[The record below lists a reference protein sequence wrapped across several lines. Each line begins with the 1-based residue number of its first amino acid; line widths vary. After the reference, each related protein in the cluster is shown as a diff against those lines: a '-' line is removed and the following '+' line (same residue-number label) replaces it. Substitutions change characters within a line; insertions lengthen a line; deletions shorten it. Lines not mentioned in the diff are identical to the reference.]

1 MNEIRVTKSQARRF
15 LVRYH
20 GFFGRRKSG
29 KAGVMDVFRRLH
41 SLQYDPLDVVTRN
54 ADLVLQARVPDYRPA
69 MLQALLYTDHA
80 LIDGWDKMMCI
91 YPAED
96 FRRFDRLR
104 LAMQQEV
111 KGVLAWRDTTIVLDY
126 LDEVRA
132 HVLAHGASSG
142 KDIPCGAVAKG
153 RWGPARISS
162 AALDYLF
169 HTGELLVANKKGTIK
184 TFDLTER
191 VLPAAAKSIVDFA
204 DEAAFLRWYV
214 LRRIGS
220 VGLLWNKSGGGWLG
234 QFLEKK
240 EIRGPV
246 LGELVAEG
254 RLTSVQVEGIQEA
267 FYCKP
272 EDIHLF
278 DGGPVENRVRFLAPL
293 DNMLWDRGMIEALF
307 GFSYTW
313 EVYVPANK
321 RVYGYYVL
329 PILCGERFM
338 GRFEP
343 AQYRKG
349 GGFAYK
355 NLWIEEGFAMTD
367 KKQAALD
374 TALQE
379 FSDYLE
385 RS

>member
-1 MNEIRVTKSQARRF
+1 
-15 LVRYH
+15 
-20 GFFGRRKSG
+20 
-29 KAGVMDVFRRLH
+29 
-41 SLQYDPLDVVTRN
+41 
-54 ADLVLQARVPDYRPA
+54 
-69 MLQALLYTDHA
+69 MLQELLYKDHA
-80 LIDGWDKMMCI
+80 LTDGWDKMMCI
-91 YPAED
+91 YPAGD

-104 LAMQQEV
+104 RAMQQEV
-111 KGVLAWRDTTIVLDY
+111 KGVLAWRDMTIVLDY

-132 HVLAHGASSG
+132 HILANGASSG

-169 HTGELLVANKKGTIK
+169 HVGELCVSNKKGTIK
-184 TFDLTER
+184 TFDLAER
-191 VLPAAAKSIVDFA
+191 VLPAAAQNIADFE

-246 LGELVAEG
+246 LEALLAEG
-254 RLTSVQVEGIQEA
+254 SLVSVQVEGVREP
-267 FYCKP
+267 FYCEP
-272 EDIHLF
+272 GNLPLF
-278 DGGPVENRVRFLAPL
+278 EGGPIEPRVRFLAPL

-307 GFSYTW
+307 DFSYTW

-329 PILCGERFM
+329 PILCGEHFM

-343 AQYRKG
+343 EQYRKG
-349 GGFAYK
+349 GAFAYK
-355 NLWIEEGFAMTD
+355 SLWIEDGFTMTD

-374 TALQE
+374 AAFQA
-379 FSDYLE
+379 FSAYLG

>member
-20 GFFGRRKSG
+20 GFCGRRKSG
-29 KAGVMDVFRRLH
+29 KAGVMDVFGRLH

-69 MLQALLYTDHA
+69 MLQELLYKDHV
-80 LIDGWDKMMCI
+80 LTDGWDKMMCI
-91 YPAED
+91 YPAAD

-111 KGVLAWRDTTIVLDY
+111 KGILAWRDMTIVLDY

-142 KDIPCGAVAKG
+142 KDIACGGTAKG

-169 HTGELLVANKKGTIK
+169 HTGELLVANKKGTVK
-184 TFDLTER
+184 TFDLAER
-191 VLPAAAKSIVDFA
+191 VLPEAALNIADFE

-240 EIRGPV
+240 EIRNPV
-246 LGELVAEG
+246 LEALVTEDQLA
-254 RLTSVQVEGIQEA
+254 RVLVEGIKEPFFCRPQ
-267 FYCKP
+267 
-272 EDIHLF
+272 DIPLF
-278 DGGPVENRVRFLAPL
+278 DGGPLEPHVRFLAPL

-329 PILCGERFM
+329 PILCGEHFM

-343 AQYRKG
+343 EQYRKG
-349 GGFAYK
+349 GTFAYK
-355 NLWIEEGFAMTD
+355 KLWIEDGFRLTD

-374 TALQE
+374 AAFAA
-379 FSDYLE
+379 FSAYLE
-385 RS
+385 RC